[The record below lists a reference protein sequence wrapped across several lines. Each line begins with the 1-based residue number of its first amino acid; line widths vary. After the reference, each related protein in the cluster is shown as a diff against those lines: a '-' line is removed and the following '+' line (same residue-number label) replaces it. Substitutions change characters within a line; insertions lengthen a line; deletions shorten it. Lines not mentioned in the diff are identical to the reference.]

1 MEATTMYKLI
11 FAFVAAVALAGCGSG
26 STSAGSDSA
35 PTSGTAPIAT
45 GTTATQQPPPE
56 WTVPLAQNPYQP
68 KVDPAQFTDK
78 ITNRYFPLV
87 PGAVMVYEGTR
98 DGVPLRIELTV
109 TNETKDIMGVRTVV
123 VRDIVSG
130 ALDERTSDWY
140 AQDTAGNVW
149 YFGEDTKEYTNGVV
163 SSTAGTWEAGV
174 DGALPGIIM
183 QATPVQGQAY
193 RQEYRPTHAEDV
205 AMIKQLGSSA
215 EVPAGRYSDVL
226 VTNDRDLLDLNK
238 DEDKYFAPGVGMVK
252 LGGLVNSHRE
262 DVWLV
267 SILAPK

>member
-1 MEATTMYKLI
+1 MEVTAMRTLI
-11 FAFVAAVALAGCGSG
+11 IAFMAAVALTGCGSNG
-26 STSAGSDSA
+26 STSAPAGQTASINTGS
-35 PTSGTAPIAT
+35 PT
-45 GTTATQQPPPE
+45 TTLPPPD
-56 WTVPLAQNPYQP
+56 WTVPLKQTPYAP
-68 KVDPAQFTDK
+68 KVDPTQFTDK

-87 PGAVMVYEGTR
+87 PGTVMIYEGKR
-98 DGVPLRIELTV
+98 DGQPLRIELTV

-140 AQDTAGNVW
+140 AQDTSGNVW

-163 SSTAGTWEAGV
+163 SSTAGTWMAGV

-183 QATPVQGQAY
+183 QARPVQGQAY

-205 AMIKQLGSSA
+205 AMIKQLGASA
-215 EVPAGRYSDVL
+215 EVPAAKYSDVL

-252 LGGLVNSHRE
+252 LGGFVNGHRE

-267 SILAPK
+267 SVLAPK